1 MTMDNLKLSWEKRI
15 SMREVATFY
24 EDRIRELD
32 GKFQNLTIQM
42 DEQIA
47 RFEEKIKEMSER
59 SKIAID
65 FISKYENIKEL
76 INSEVALKFAQ
87 FRDLTRHLSNEYR
100 ASAKREVDRAIGA
113 FMEGNFEEAI
123 SRKLEIVDL
132 RVALFSLLYNHFP
145 DDFKNA
151 KKLYAGVQKSPDVML
166 PFVEGYIRAHPDH
179 KERVLQLIKET
190 AHDAEI
196 ELAALRLELSGA
208 REAFREELDKIME
221 DFKNE

>member
-1 MTMDNLKLSWEKRI
+1 MTTDNLKLSWEKRI

-59 SKIAID
+59 SEIAID

-87 FRDLTRHLSNEYR
+87 FRDLTRRLSNEYT

-145 DDFKNA
+145 DDFKKA

-179 KERVLQLIKET
+179 KERVLQLIKEM

>member
-47 RFEEKIKEMSER
+47 RFEEKIKELSER

-76 INSEVALKFAQ
+76 INSEVNLKFAQ
-87 FRDLTRHLSNEYR
+87 FRDLVRHLSNEYT
-100 ASAKREVDRAIGA
+100 ASSEREVDRALDA
-113 FMEGNFEEAI
+113 FAEGNFEEAV
-123 SRKLEIVDL
+123 SRKLDVANL
-132 RVALFSLLYNHFP
+132 RFVLFSLICDHFP
-145 DDFKNA
+145 DSYSKA
-151 KKLYAGVQKSPDVML
+151 ARLYARIQSFPEVML
-166 PFVEGYIRAHPDH
+166 PSVDDYIQAHPECKGQVIQSIREMA
-179 KERVLQLIKET
+179 KEAGNELRAISQ
-190 AHDAEI
+190 
-196 ELAALRLELSGA
+196 ELAAARTEPRGKKDEKLE
-208 REAFREELDKIME
+208 DIK
-221 DFKNE
+221 K